1 MIGEAKKGVFRS
13 VLKVGLTGG
22 IGCGKSTAV
31 NTFRALGAG
40 IVDADQISK
49 DLVKLG
55 SPVLMEIA
63 KIFGSE
69 IILVDGELNRPM
81 LKELVFT
88 DSKALDKLEAIIHPN
103 VRKEI
108 DRQVSVLSS
117 APYVIVDIPLL
128 VEKQYQEMF
137 ERIIVVD
144 CLPEQQIKRVEE
156 RDSIDRATLEAIME
170 KQAGRDS
177 RLKAATDIL
186 DNTCSAS
193 LLKEQVKSLHNNF
206 INSLKNPSGKR
217 Y

>member
-1 MIGEAKKGVFRS
+1 MKQKKGVFRS